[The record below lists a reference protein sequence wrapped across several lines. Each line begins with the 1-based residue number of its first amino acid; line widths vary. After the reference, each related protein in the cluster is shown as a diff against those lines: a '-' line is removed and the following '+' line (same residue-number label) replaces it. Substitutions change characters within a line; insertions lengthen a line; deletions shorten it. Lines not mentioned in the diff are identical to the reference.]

1 MNDSPQRSSALVRRD
16 RTLGLHPLTGL
27 PSQEFLQGN
36 RIVVL
41 RVA

>member
-1 MNDSPQRSSALVRRD
+1 MTESPLRSSALVRRD
-16 RTLGLHPLTGL
+16 RALGPHPLAGF
-27 PSQEFLQGN
+27 PSQELLQGN